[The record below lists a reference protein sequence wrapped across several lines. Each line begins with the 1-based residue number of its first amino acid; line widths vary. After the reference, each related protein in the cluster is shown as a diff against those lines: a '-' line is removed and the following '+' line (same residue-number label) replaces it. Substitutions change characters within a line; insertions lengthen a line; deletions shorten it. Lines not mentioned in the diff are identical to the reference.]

1 MVPGQ
6 KVPVIVQK
14 SDGGFNYE
22 STDIACIRYRIH
34 ELGAERII
42 YVTDSGQEFHFKQV
56 FEASRLCGFYD
67 PKHTQLDHMGFGL
80 MLQESTDGTEEQ
92 KADGKKTYSK
102 IKTREGKS
110 VKLMELLNEARDRA
124 LMQIQSRLDLNDDME
139 YQEGEKEAL
148 AEIIGMSSVKYYELK
163 QNRISDYV
171 FSFDKILDPKGNT
184 GVYLLYMYVRIC
196 SILRKGNVRTLFIL
210 MYVIIVRPRDAWR
223 IGQRK

>member
-1 MVPGQ
+1 
-6 KVPVIVQK
+6 
-14 SDGGFNYE
+14 
-22 STDIACIRYRIH
+22 
-34 ELGAERII
+34 
-42 YVTDSGQEFHFKQV
+42 
-56 FEASRLCGFYD
+56 
-67 PKHTQLDHMGFGL
+67 MGFGL
-80 MLQESTDGTEEQ
+80 MLQESTDGSEES

-124 LMQIQSRLDLNDDME
+124 LIQIQNRLDMNEDME

-163 QNRISDYV
+163 QNRISDYI

-196 SILRKGNVRTLFIL
+196 SILRKGNVRIKSVLTSFLL
-210 MYVIIVRPRDAWR
+210 V
-223 IGQRK
+223 